1 MVRRGI
7 AALRSCFGPV
17 LRDQRGVA
25 AVFLAVAL
33 IPLIG
38 AVGLAVN
45 SSIGYLLKTRMGKS
59 LDTAGLAAGRI
70 ALDANAA
77 TVARQYFD
85 ANFGK
90 GNPSV
95 TLDSFEFEV
104 DPTFHFVTLSATAT
118 TPTLFMRVLGHDTMT
133 VGARSVIE
141 RETTGMELALVLD
154 NTGSM
159 YGAAFTSLY
168 NAANDLVDII
178 FGDKN
183 TVDNL
188 WVSVVPYVSTVN
200 IGNSRTGWL
209 ATGDRVLTNL
219 ASYSTDGWKGCVMGQ
234 AMPYD
239 ADDTPISS
247 QKLTSFFNA
256 TTTSTSDN
264 KWPTIKTSIA
274 DQNKGTS
281 ADENT
286 ARGPN
291 LGCGSPITPLTPNKS
306 TVKAALQAMG
316 PVHRGGTTGNLGL
329 TWGWRTLSPRWRAA
343 WGGET
348 PNTLPL
354 DYKTPMMEK
363 VAVILTDGNNAF
375 HDNDTSTANNSVPA
389 SDFTGYGRI
398 ETLNGNSNG
407 TAQQRRDA
415 GRATLDSRMAGT
427 CAAMK
432 TQGIRIYTIIF
443 GAAPDNTA
451 KTLFTNCATTPAMY
465 YYAPTNAALATAF
478 RAIGGQLANLRIVE

>member
-1 MVRRGI
+1 MVRRSI
-7 AALRSCFGPV
+7 AALCSFLGPV

-38 AVGLAVN
+38 AVGLAVD
-45 SSIGYLLKTRMGKS
+45 SSLGYLLKTRMGKS

-90 GNPSV
+90 SNPSV
-95 TLDSFEFEV
+95 TLTSFKFEV
-104 DPTFHFVTLSATAT
+104 DPTFHYVTLSATAT

-133 VGARSVIE
+133 VGARSVDRARDHRHGAGPRPRQYRLDVRRGLHLTSE
-141 RETTGMELALVLD
+141 RRQRPGRHHLRRQERGRQPLGQRRALRLDGEHRPDPHRLARHRRPRADQYRQLLD
-154 NTGSM
+154 RRLEGLRD
-159 YGAAFTSLY
+159 GPGHALRRRRHA
-168 NAANDLVDII
+168 
-178 FGDKN
+178 
-183 TVDNL
+183 
-188 WVSVVPYVSTVN
+188 
-200 IGNSRTGWL
+200 
-209 ATGDRVLTNL
+209 DR
-219 ASYSTDGWKGCVMGQ
+219 
-234 AMPYD
+234 
-239 ADDTPISS
+239 S
-247 QKLTSFFNA
+247 QKLTSFFNPA
-256 TTTSTSDN
+256 TTSTSDN
-264 KWPTIKTSIA
+264 NWPTIKTSIA

-281 ADENT
+281 SDENT

-291 LGCGSPITPLTPNKS
+291 LGCGSPITSLTPNKT
-306 TVKAALQAMG
+306 TVKTALKAMG

-329 TWGWRTLSPRWRAA
+329 TWGWRTLSPRWRGA

-348 PNTLPL
+348 PAKLPL
-354 DYKTPMMEK
+354 DYKTPSMDK

-398 ETLNGNSNG
+398 EALNGNSNG
-407 TAQQRRDA
+407 TAQARRDA
-415 GRATLDSRMAGT
+415 GRATLDSRMATT
-427 CAAMK
+427 CTAMK
-432 TQGIRIYTIIF
+432 AQGILIYTIIF
-443 GAAPDNTA
+443 GAAPDATA
-451 KTLFTNCATTPAMY
+451 KTLFTNCATTPATY
-465 YYAPTNAALATAF
+465 YYAPTNAALSTAF